1 MPDSDDL
8 PMIISVKLFTS
19 LADYVPGVKSGEP
32 FEVKVK
38 NGTTLADLIN
48 QLKLP
53 IKEAKLLFANGLV
66 KSPDYL
72 LKNNDEVGIFP
83 PIGGG

>member
-1 MPDSDDL
+1 
-8 PMIISVKLFTS
+8 MIIRVKLFTR

-32 FEVKVK
+32 FEVEVK
-38 NGTTLADLIN
+38 NGATMADLID

-53 IKEAKLLFANGLV
+53 GKEAKLLFANGLA

>member
-1 MPDSDDL
+1 ML
-8 PMIISVKLFTS
+8 IRVKLFTG
-19 LADYVPGVKSGEP
+19 LADYVPGVTSGEP
-32 FEVKVK
+32 FEVEVK
-38 NGTTLADLIN
+38 NGAILADLIS

-53 IKEAKLLFANGLV
+53 GKEAKLLFVNGLV
-66 KSPDYL
+66 KSLDYL

>member
-1 MPDSDDL
+1 ML
-8 PMIISVKLFTS
+8 VKVKLFTR
-19 LADYVPGVKSGEP
+19 LADYVPGIESGEP
-32 FEVKVK
+32 FSVEVK
-38 NGTTLADLIN
+38 NEATLADLIN

-53 IKEAKLLFANGLV
+53 IKEAKVLFVNGLV
-66 KSPDYL
+66 KSLDYL

>member
-1 MPDSDDL
+1 ML
-8 PMIISVKLFTS
+8 VRVKLFTT
-19 LADYVPGVKSGEP
+19 LADYVPGIKSGEP
-32 FEVKVK
+32 FEVRVPDSA
-38 NGTTLADLIN
+38 TLSDLLN

-53 IKEAKLLFANGLV
+53 QEEAKLLFVNGLA

-72 LKNNDEVGIFP
+72 LQNNDEVGIFA